1 MCFRSGGVGLGARLK
16 GRGRFFALPEVFF
29 WLLAPALEGRLC
41 LAEALLARGQGRLG
55 AGLATGSDGC
65 GVVGSGAGLEAVVG
79 LFLFRRT
86 SGKERVFFFERG
98 VSKNIKETRR

>member
-1 MCFRSGGVGLGARLK
+1 M
-16 GRGRFFALPEVFF
+16 
-29 WLLAPALEGRLC
+29 LLAPALEGRLC

-86 SGKERVFFFERG
+86 SGKERVFFFEWG